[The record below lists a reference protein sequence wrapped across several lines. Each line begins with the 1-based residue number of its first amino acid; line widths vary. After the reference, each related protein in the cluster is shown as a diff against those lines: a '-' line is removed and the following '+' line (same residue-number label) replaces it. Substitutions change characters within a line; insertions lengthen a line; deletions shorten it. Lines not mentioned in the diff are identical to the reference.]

1 MWLLDIVLM
10 VCLEGIIILL
20 KLTGL
25 LSLLLNEPVSIFFS
39 FDLDLTRIE
48 TRSKALNMIFNLI
61 GVLKMPFPAIEYNS
75 KNEWIL
81 HGIYF

>member
-48 TRSKALNMIFNLI
+48 TRYKALNMIFNLI
-61 GVLKMPFPAIEYNS
+61 
-75 KNEWIL
+75 
-81 HGIYF
+81 